1 MSTHKCEVVRILL
14 EEHPN
19 ADSLS
24 VVKVHGYECAVRTQ
38 DWNDG
43 DLAVYIPPDSTVP
56 DTEPFKFLG
65 DSRRI
70 RVRKFRGRYSQGL
83 LVPAP
88 EGMQEGDDCMEMMGI
103 EHYEPPLPMKS
114 GGENE
119 KGPEGFFPVYDIE
132 DYNRYADAVF
142 ESGEE
147 VVATEKIHG
156 ASAKFVCAP
165 DIKSAQDLLATAI
178 QLGEELPDS
187 DLGGMLEH
195 IGRARG
201 RITSSQAICDL
212 ECISEGGG
220 VRFIGNNS
228 TIPSEW
234 NHKADFIAE
243 HIQKAIINLKGR
255 IWAGS
260 RKNWKKHDEKVWWWQ
275 AVVQNPRIEE
285 WCRAHPGLA
294 LYGEVFG
301 PTQKMKYGAKQNQM
315 LFRAFDILDKDRWLD
330 YDESRE
336 VGMGLEWVPEVYR
349 GPLDDNRLRAL
360 AEENS
365 SVPGAD
371 HHREGLVVKPV
382 TERRSAE
389 VGRVQL
395 KLKSNRYLAK
405 N

>member
-1 MSTHKCEVVRILL
+1 MSTHKCEVVRVFL
-14 EEHPN
+14 EKHPN

-24 VVKVHGYECAVRTQ
+24 VIKIHGYECAVRTR

-70 RVRKFRGRYSQGL
+70 RARKFRGRYSQGL

-88 EGMQEGDDCMEMMGI
+88 EGAQEGDDCMEMMGI
-103 EHYEPPLPMKS
+103 EHYEPLMPISS

-119 KGPEGFFPVYDIE
+119 RGPEGFYPVYDME
-132 DYNRYADAVF
+132 DYNRFAAIVF
-142 ESGEE
+142 EPGEE

-156 ASAKFVCAP
+156 SSARYVW
-165 DIKSAQDLLATAI
+165 T
-178 QLGEELPDS
+178 E
-187 DLGGMLEH
+187 
-195 IGRARG
+195 
-201 RITSSQAICDL
+201 
-212 ECISEGGG
+212 
-220 VRFIGNNS
+220 
-228 TIPSEW
+228 
-234 NHKADFIAE
+234 
-243 HIQKAIINLKGR
+243 GR
-255 IWAGS
+255 IWVGS
-260 RKNWKKHDEKVWWWQ
+260 RKNWKKQDEKVWWWQ
-275 AVVQNPRIEE
+275 AVVQNPWIEE

-301 PTQKMKYGAKQNQM
+301 PTQKLKYGAKQNQM

-330 YDESRE
+330 YDESRK
-336 VGMGLEWVPEVYR
+336 VGKGLEWVPEVYR
-349 GPLDDNRLRAL
+349 DPLDDARLRAL
-360 AEENS
+360 AEEDS

-371 HHREGLVVKPV
+371 HHREGLVVKPI
-382 TERRSAE
+382 TERHTPE